1 MANEVATRS
10 RTELANESAYD
21 PFAQAGQ
28 DMAGASALYAKFN
41 GNSGEFTYGAQ
52 AVEVEKGERMAA
64 NVYGARRGHICWVES
79 EVAEEIMVPL
89 MQGPPP
95 ATHTLTDHG
104 PYKKYEDGTQDGWS
118 EQFSIEFRLLG
129 EDHDGVEITYKTSTK
144 SAMRPLG
151 DLVKQF
157 GREYKSHPG
166 CVPIVEFG
174 KGDYMPK
181 EKKHGKKYF
190 PTFKIVDWI
199 DEETLLAQY
208 GDDSKVAEGET
219 NDNLIEAPKA
229 KAEKPATAKKETAP
243 KKTKAETKAAE
254 APAEVAADEDEDP
267 EIAAMLAAVAAKKA
281 AKAKAAAAPAEK
293 SEAEKKAEAL
303 AAKKAA
309 LAAQLAA
316 MEAEEGDE
324 AGEEVDAD
332 GSAEDGADD
341 VPLQAAQ
348 VAEDKP
354 APAATR
360 TRRRSF

>member
-1 MANEVATRS
+1 MANEVATQS

-64 NVYGARRGHICWVES
+64 NVAGARRGHICWVES

-89 MQGPPP
+89 LQGPPP
-95 ATHTLTDHG
+95 AAHTLTDHG
-104 PYKKYEDGTQDGWS
+104 PYKKYDDGTQDGWS
-118 EQFSIEFRLLG
+118 EQFAIEFRLLG
-129 EDHDGVEITYKTSTK
+129 DEHDGVEITYKTSTK

-166 CVPIVEFG
+166 CIPIVEFG

-199 DEETLLAQY
+199 DENELLATY
-208 GDDSKVAEGET
+208 GDDAKTEEGEA

-229 KAEKPATAKKETAP
+229 AEKPAAAKKETAAA
-243 KKTKAETKAAE
+243 KKKAEAAAAKVTE
-254 APAEVAADEDEDP
+254 AAPAEVAADEDEDP

-281 AKAKAAAAPAEK
+281 AKAKAAAAPAVDPK
-293 SEAEKKAEAL
+293 AAALAKKKAE
-303 AAKKAA
+303 

-316 MEAEEGDE
+316 MEAEEAGDPGEE
-324 AGEEVDAD
+324 AGEEAD
-332 GSAEDGADD
+332 DQGSAEDDTA
-341 VPLQAAQ
+341 LQAAN

>member
-10 RTELANESAYD
+10 RTELAQESAYD

-28 DMAGASALYAKFN
+28 DMAGAAALYAKFN

-95 ATHTLTDHG
+95 QAHTLTDHG
-104 PYKKYEDGTQDGWS
+104 PYKKYDDGTQDGWS
-118 EQFSIEFRLLG
+118 EQFAIEFRLLG
-129 EDHDGVEITYKTSTK
+129 EDHDGAEITYKTSTK

-208 GDDSKVAEGET
+208 GDDAKVEEGET

-229 KAEKPATAKKETAP
+229 ADKPAATTKP
-243 KKTKAETKAAE
+243 KKTAAAKVAA
-254 APAEVAADEDEDP
+254 APAPETVEEEDP
-267 EIAAMLAAVAAKKA
+267 EIAEMLAAVAAAKA
-281 AKAKAAAAPAEK
+281 AKAAKANAAAAPAVDPK
-293 SEAEKKAEAL
+293 AAALAKKKAE
-303 AAKKAA
+303 

-316 MEAEEGDE
+316 MEAEEAGDE
-324 AGEEVDAD
+324 DASEED
-332 GSAEDGADD
+332 GSAEDGADEA
-341 VPLQAAQ
+341 PLQAAQ
-348 VAEDKP
+348 VSEDKP
-354 APAATR
+354 APAAPR